1 MSALMIANG
10 YQLLHISE
18 QDKPVRG
25 TITIIIPTL
34 LATHTTL
41 AYSKL
46 PKITLRPISTA
57 YTLAF
62 MVYFKLD
69 LYFPGRVASLSKVS

>member
-1 MSALMIANG
+1 MIANG

-25 TITIIIPTL
+25 TITIIIPTP

-46 PKITLRPISTA
+46 PKITLRP
-57 YTLAF
+57 
-62 MVYFKLD
+62 
-69 LYFPGRVASLSKVS
+69 G